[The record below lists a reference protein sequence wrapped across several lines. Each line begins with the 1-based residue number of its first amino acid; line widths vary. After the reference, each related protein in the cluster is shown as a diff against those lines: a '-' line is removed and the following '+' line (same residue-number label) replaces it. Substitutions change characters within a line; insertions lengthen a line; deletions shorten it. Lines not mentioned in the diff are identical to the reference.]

1 MTEIE
6 NRINALVTNFI
17 SEVSRLA
24 QAAAL
29 ETLKAALGGATA
41 PVVRDIRVGK
51 AAKPA
56 ASATGGAAAAAAKR
70 AKGEKRPKAEIAQVQ
85 DKVLAHIRANPGQ
98 RIEQINKVLGTRTSD
113 LTLPLKKLAWLAWK
127 PPRPLPKLPSRPKK
141 RSNPSFCQRKT
152 GLLPR
157 FFMTAAIQKM
167 TTVKSDGTLLQLLQQ
182 GTQNLA
188 RRVLFFTSRRF
199 TTDRYLAQA
208 GLVAHLD
215 TIAPD

>member
-29 ETLKAALGGATA
+29 ETLKAALGGATV

-98 RIEQINKVLGTRTSD
+98 RIEQINKVLGTRTPD
-113 LTLPLKKLAWLAWK
+113 LALPLKKLIADGAVATK
-127 PPRPLPKLPSRPKK
+127 GARRATTYFPGDGAAKSSAAKASGKK
-141 RSNPSFCQRKT
+141 RRGK
-152 GLLPR
+152 G
-157 FFMTAAIQKM
+157 K
-167 TTVKSDGTLLQLLQQ
+167 
-182 GTQNLA
+182 
-188 RRVLFFTSRRF
+188 
-199 TTDRYLAQA
+199 
-208 GLVAHLD
+208 
-215 TIAPD
+215 